1 MMCSSFFNIFGFI
14 SIQLFSKIARDPQV
28 SYGFGKLEKRKRKQE
43 IGQKIL
49 LKLLL
54 SRANEVMRISFD
66 LGNSVSSH
74 AQHSQ
79 PIYSS
84 QPWFKIDYMYEKDN
98 KP

>member
-1 MMCSSFFNIFGFI
+1 M
-14 SIQLFSKIARDPQV
+14 
-28 SYGFGKLEKRKRKQE
+28 
-43 IGQKIL
+43 L
-49 LKLLL
+49 LKSPPQICSMYVVL
-54 SRANEVMRISFD
+54 E
-66 LGNSVSSH
+66 NSVSSH